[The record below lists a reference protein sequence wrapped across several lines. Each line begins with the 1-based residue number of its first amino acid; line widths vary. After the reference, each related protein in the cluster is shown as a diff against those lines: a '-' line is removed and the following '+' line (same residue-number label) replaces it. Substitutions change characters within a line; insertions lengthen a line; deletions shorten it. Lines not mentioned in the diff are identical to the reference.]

1 MSEKKLDVTKTY
13 RFELRKIK
21 DKLDDLEKG
30 RIYEIT
36 KYGQDGYLNTNIVKL
51 KEMLNDLLY
60 KIEYS
65 EQSDEERLSQ
75 AFKKTQI

>member
-1 MSEKKLDVTKTY
+1 MKEKEFDVTKTY
-13 RFELRKIK
+13 RLELRKIK
-21 DKLDDLEKG
+21 DKMDDLEQG
-30 RIYEIT
+30 RIYEKT
-36 KYGQDGYLNTNIVKL
+36 NYGPYGYLNTNIVKL
-51 KEMLNDLLY
+51 KEMLNDLLH